1 MTRRWWP
8 LRDPDDGLLT
18 TPRRGVRGAH
28 RAQGTE
34 WPVLAAVVL
43 ALLVVSLALVVLLV
57 YLAQARACP
66 PSSSPVRAQE
76 IEMSVAAVNLV
87 ISTRW
92 RARGGRCLCGADREN
107 LSLIATRDRTRRAR
121 HREDFG
127 GVRWSV

>member
-1 MTRRWWP
+1 MGAVAAQALCVGGRGSREATMSRRWWP

-57 YLAQARACP
+57 YLAQLRACP
-66 PSSSPVRAQE
+66 PSPSPVPDTGT
-76 IEMSVAAVNLV
+76 VA
-87 ISTRW
+87 
-92 RARGGRCLCGADREN
+92 GRR
-107 LSLIATRDRTRRAR
+107 
-121 HREDFG
+121 
-127 GVRWSV
+127 

>member
-1 MTRRWWP
+1 MSRRWWP

-66 PSSSPVRAQE
+66 PSPSPVPDTE
-76 IEMSVAAVNLV
+76 TV
-87 ISTRW
+87 
-92 RARGGRCLCGADREN
+92 GGRR
-107 LSLIATRDRTRRAR
+107 
-121 HREDFG
+121 
-127 GVRWSV
+127 

>member
-1 MTRRWWP
+1 MSRRWRP

-57 YLAQARACP
+57 YLAQPRACP
-66 PSSSPVRAQE
+66 PSPSSMPGTG
-76 IEMSVAAVNLV
+76 MSLATVNLV

-92 RARGGRCLCGADREN
+92 RALWGSRSRPQLWFHPVPWGRRGLLR
-107 LSLIATRDRTRRAR
+107 
-121 HREDFG
+121 
-127 GVRWSV
+127 

>member
-1 MTRRWWP
+1 MSRRWWP

-57 YLAQARACP
+57 YLAQAAGLSAVTEPRAGHRKCRWP
-66 PSSSPVRAQE
+66 P
-76 IEMSVAAVNLV
+76 L
-87 ISTRW
+87 TW
-92 RARGGRCLCGADREN
+92 
-107 LSLIATRDRTRRAR
+107 
-121 HREDFG
+121 
-127 GVRWSV
+127 

>member
-1 MTRRWWP
+1 MGCRGGASPCICAGGRGSREVTMSRHWWP
-8 LRDPDDGLLT
+8 PRDPDDGLLT

-66 PSSSPVRAQE
+66 PSPSPVPDTGN
-76 IEMSVAAVNLV
+76 V
-87 ISTRW
+87 
-92 RARGGRCLCGADREN
+92 GGRR
-107 LSLIATRDRTRRAR
+107 
-121 HREDFG
+121 
-127 GVRWSV
+127 